1 MIRLTLKNGLFKL
14 LKTPYQA
21 DYLFYSPTSH
31 ALFNP
36 TQFIVSSKQLAL
48 VIPILEKTTFQLIKQ
63 KSFSR
68 LHWEN
73 HSEINTYQPVIS
85 YQNAKPENKTPAQNI
100 EQLFNQAIDYQ
111 QTGQLSEAI
120 VLYQQLLAINPQHSD
135 ALHYYGLAI
144 ADTGNR
150 QQGIELIKQALA
162 INPHSAQTYN
172 NLGFIYED
180 EGQLQQAK
188 ECYEKALQLKPDYS
202 DAYCNLGGVYQSEHN
217 LPQAIDCYHHAL
229 LLDPQHSYSHYNLAA
244 LYQLQHN
251 YLAAITHYQH
261 VLSINP
267 QHQNALFNLAL
278 VYAQQNN
285 LPDAIAFYQQVLNLD
300 PHHAMAHFNLAIV
313 YLTAGDYLKGFA
325 EFEWRWQVR
334 AGIEPKKVFPH
345 AQEWEGQF
353 FGNKTLFLY
362 FEQGAGDAIQ
372 FIRYVRDIS
381 EHYGKSIIMQCPR
394 VLMSLFATIPE
405 ITTLIA
411 TEDSDFPP
419 FDYYLSLLSLPR
431 VLKTSLKTI
440 PVPIPYLKATK
451 KITIPYSINKAKFNI
466 GFVWAGNPAHENDK
480 NRSVDISYFANL
492 TALKETQFYSL
503 QLGQQAQQLSQLN
516 AANPVLNLAQYIAE
530 FADTAAI
537 IAQMDLI
544 ICVDTATA
552 HLAGALGKPIWI
564 VLPFVPDWRWL
575 LERHD
580 SPWYPSMR
588 LFRQTEAGNWQTV
601 FASLKEALVTQLIAC
616 NKKSDTDISQ
626 TTCTDINTA
635 LHYHQTG
642 QLDLAKAAYKALLV
656 VNENDAQALHYLGLI
671 YHQQGDNKQAIIL
684 LQQALAIDST
694 HAIYHN
700 NLGIAYAANKQF
712 NHAIACYD
720 NALKL
725 DPDYAAA
732 YYNKGYAYQTNAQLE
747 QAIACY
753 QEALTINPDYTECYY
768 TLGQIYQTKNDIEQA
783 ISYYQKTLELNPN
796 AIEALLQLAIIAD
809 QQQQDNQAIAY
820 YEQALKINSDSAEI
834 YCNLGNFYV
843 KKQDYTQAQIHY
855 EKALQLNPNYI
866 DAQCNLGVLYTQKQQ
881 FEQAI
886 VCFKKALEI
895 DNTHLD
901 TLCHLGNAYNCLN
914 DSALALV
921 YLEKAYMLNEEH
933 PYTLSSLGL
942 FYKTKN
948 KVSTAISY
956 YQKAIAIDPFYANA
970 HYNLALSA
978 LLNGDYEL
986 GWQEYEW
993 RYVAN
998 QRFTPVQQFPNQPYW
1013 QGELAS
1019 DKTLLLY
1026 MEQGFGDAIQFI
1038 RYLELVAKYVAK
1050 IIVQCHPALHRLFS
1064 TLPEISQLIDFAQPL
1079 PSFDLVCPLMSL
1091 PYLFK
1096 TDLNTI
1102 PSKFPYL
1109 QPDKKISFPLP
1120 INKNKMAI
1128 GFVWAG
1134 NPSHKNDKQRSI
1146 EIRYFQT
1153 FADLTNVQ
1161 FYSLYIGEKQH
1172 ELTQLDFVHPIIK
1185 IAENPIDFAETA
1197 VAILQLDLIITV
1209 DTSVA
1214 HLAGALNK
1222 KTWVLLPFSPDW
1234 RWLLERNDTPWY
1246 ASMRLF
1252 RQPLAGDW
1260 NSVFIQLKQALL
1272 QEFPTISATNQN
1284 TILNESISF
1293 QTALKYQQTGN
1304 LKQAHIAYQQ
1314 LLNQQ
1319 PNNSEVLHYFGLLL
1333 HEQGN
1338 FKDGILN
1345 IEQAI
1350 AINKQ
1355 YKEAYNNLGLLYHAS
1370 ADIEKAIACYEK
1382 AIALDNDYADA
1393 HYNLALSLLL
1403 NGNYKQGWQE
1413 YEWRWQ
1419 LSNAQEVKKEFSFAK
1434 AWQGESLIGKTILI
1448 YSEQGMGDAIQF
1460 IRYIDLIAKQ
1470 AEKIIVQCPRVLKKL
1485 FSSIPQIH
1493 EIVMPEELLPVF
1505 DFYTPLMSL
1514 PYLLKTDLNSIP
1526 ANTPYL
1532 TAPASASFAFLMDKT
1547 KFNIG
1552 LVWAGNSTHKNDK
1565 NRSIDISQFQSILQ
1579 LESVQ
1584 FYSLQTGKQRADLQ
1598 KIKAHHAIIDFG
1610 EKFANFADTAAVIQE
1625 LDLIIC
1631 VDTSVA
1637 HLAGALNKPVWVLLP
1652 FVPDWRWLME
1662 TEKSPWYPS
1671 MRLFRQPAIADWE
1684 SVFVI
1689 LKKELETE
1697 SVNFNNREPKII
1709 TQTKPLP
1716 DFDISI
1722 ATDSALKYHQEGQF
1736 EQAKQ
1741 LYEKILAIDENNIS
1755 VLHYLGLIFHQLG
1768 DSKQAIALLKK
1779 SVSLNPDYML
1789 AYNNLGIAYMED
1801 NQLDKAID
1809 CYEKALQLN
1818 PNYAACY
1825 YNMGSCY
1832 HRKQQLTQ
1840 AISCYE
1846 QALFLNPN
1854 YPEAHYNLGMIY
1866 QEHQPELA
1874 ISCYEKVLAIQ
1885 PHYAQAY
1892 LNLAVIYLK
1901 QENYATAILYYEKV
1915 LAIFPDYAEA
1925 QCGLGNV
1932 SLKQKDFLKAI
1943 SYYEKSLQ
1951 LQVNNPDALCGLGT
1965 VYLEQAQFDLAI
1977 KHFKKTLQ
1985 LNPNYIEAQRNLG
1998 LVYDKQ
2004 DKLEEALLCY
2014 TQTLQLDENHEIA
2027 CCEIANI
2034 YLKQHKVEAAL
2045 SHYEKALKINSNY
2058 AIAHYNFAFA
2068 LLLIGDYQRGWQE
2081 YEWRWLA
2088 NQKILPAKKFPTA
2101 QQWQGES
2108 LTNKT
2113 ILLYTEQ
2120 GLGDAIQFIRY
2131 AELVS
2136 KLGAKVIIQCQPALK
2151 TLFLP
2156 LKSIYKIITTNE
2168 ILPAFDVFSPLMSLP
2183 RLFNTTL
2190 QTIPAPTPY
2199 LQGNKKLGF
2208 SFPLDKE
2215 KLNIGFVWAGNPLH
2229 GNDKHR
2235 SIDITHFQTLT
2246 QLIAV
2251 QFYSL
2256 LVGDKRSDL
2265 TKIIFANPVIDIGKE
2280 VVDFSDTAAVIEKL
2294 DLIICVDTSVAHLA
2308 GALNKP
2314 TWLLLPF
2321 APDWRWLL
2329 ERDDSPWYPSMKL
2342 FRQTQRGDWAGVFQA
2357 VAKELDLL
2365 LQQKSQ

>member
-1 MIRLTLKNGLFKL
+1 MIRLTPKNGLFKL

-31 ALFNP
+31 TLFNSMP
-36 TQFIVSSKQLAL
+36 FSLDNEKLDLIR
-48 VIPILEKTTFQLIKQ
+48 PILEKTAFQLIKQ
-63 KSFSR
+63 NGFSS
-68 LHWEN
+68 LHWEKN
-73 HSEINTYQPVIS
+73 AEINTYQPVIS
-85 YQNAKPENKTPAQNI
+85 YRKVEQNKKIATQPT
-100 EQLFNQAIDYQ
+100 EQLFNQAINYQ
-111 QTGQLSEAI
+111 QTGQLAEAI
-120 VLYQQLLAINPQHSD
+120 LLYQQLLALNPQHSD
-135 ALHYYGLAI
+135 ALHYYGLAV
-144 ADTGNR
+144 ADYGNR
-150 QQGIELIKQALA
+150 QQGIGLIKQALLISPNYPEA
-162 INPHSAQTYN
+162 YN

-188 ECYEKALQLKPDYS
+188 ACYEKALQLKPDYS
-202 DAYCNLGGVYQSEHN
+202 DAYCNLGGIYQHENN
-217 LPQAIDCYHHAL
+217 LSQAIDCYHHAL
-229 LLDPQHSYSHYNLAA
+229 LLEPQHSYSHYNLATI
-244 LYQLQHN
+244 YQLQSN
-251 YLAAITHYQH
+251 YSAAIGHYQQI
-261 VLSINP
+261 LKINP
-267 QHQNALFNLAL
+267 HHQNALFNLAL

-285 LPDAIAFYQQVLNLD
+285 LSDAITSYQQVLKLD

-334 AGIEPKKVFPH
+334 AAIEPKKIFPH
-345 AQEWEGQF
+345 TQEWEGQF

-362 FEQGAGDAIQ
+362 FEQGVGDAIQ

-381 EHYGKSIIMQCPR
+381 EHYGKSIIVQCPR
-394 VLMSLFATIPE
+394 VLISLFATIPE
-405 ITTLIA
+405 ITQLIA
-411 TEDSDFPP
+411 NEDPDLPP

-431 VLKTSLKTI
+431 VLKTRLETI
-440 PVPIPYLKATK
+440 PLQIPYLKATK
-451 KITIPYSINKAKFNI
+451 KIIIPSISKNKFNI

-480 NRSVDISYFANL
+480 NRSLIVNYFSSL
-492 TALKETQFYSL
+492 VLIKQTQFYSL
-503 QLGQQAQQLSQLN
+503 QLGEQAQPLSELK
-516 AANPVLNLAQYIAE
+516 AANPVLNLAQSITE

-544 ICVDTATA
+544 ICVDTAIA
-552 HLAGALGKPIWI
+552 HLAGALGKPTWI
-564 VLPFVPDWRWL
+564 LLPFAPDWRWL
-575 LERHD
+575 LHRDD
-580 SPWYPSMR
+580 SPWYPSVQ

-601 FASLKEALVTQLIAC
+601 FAQLQTALVNHIATC
-616 NKKSDTDISQ
+616 NKTFINEKQLSYN
-626 TTCTDINTA
+626 INTA

-642 QLDLAKAAYKALLV
+642 QLEQAKIAYQSLLHL
-656 VNENDAQALHYLGLI
+656 NPNDAQALHYLGLI
-671 YHQQGDNKQAIIL
+671 YHQQGDNKQAIVL

-700 NLGIAYAANKQF
+700 NLGISYLANKQF

-725 DPDYAAA
+725 EPNYAAA
-732 YYNKGYAYQTNAQLE
+732 YYNKGYAYQENAQLE

-753 QEALTINPDYTECYY
+753 QQALTINPDYTDCYY
-768 TLGQIYQTKNDIEQA
+768 TLGQIYQIKNEFEQA
-783 ISYYQKTLELNPN
+783 ISYYKKTLELNPN
-796 AIEALLQLAIIAD
+796 AIEAILQLAIISD
-809 QQQQDNQAIAY
+809 KQQQDNQAVAY

-843 KKQDYTQAQIHY
+843 KKQDYAQAQIHY
-855 EKALQLNPNYI
+855 EKALEINPNYI
-866 DAQCNLGVLYTQKQQ
+866 DAHCNLGVLYTQQQQ

-886 VCFKKALEI
+886 ICFKKALEI

-914 DSALALV
+914 DSALALI
-921 YLEKAYMLNEEH
+921 YLEKAYTLNKQH

-948 KVSTAISY
+948 NLSTAISY
-956 YQKAIAIDPFYANA
+956 YQKAIATDPLYANA
-970 HYNLALSA
+970 HYNLSLSA

-998 QRFTPVQQFPNQPYW
+998 QRLTPAQQFPNQPYW

-1038 RYLELVAKYVAK
+1038 RYLELVANYVAK

-1064 TLPEISQLIDFAQPL
+1064 TLPEIDQLINFTQPL
-1079 PSFDLVCPLMSL
+1079 PAFDLVCPLMSL

-1109 QPDKKISFPLP
+1109 QPDKKNSFPLP

-1134 NPSHKNDKQRSI
+1134 NSSHKNDKQRSV

-1172 ELTQLDFVHPIIK
+1172 ELTQLNFVHPIIE

-1234 RWLLERNDTPWY
+1234 RWLLERNDSPWY
-1246 ASMRLF
+1246 VSMRLF
-1252 RQPLAGDW
+1252 RQPFAGDW

-1272 QEFPTISATNQN
+1272 QEFPTITATHQN
-1284 TILNESISF
+1284 AVINESVSF
-1293 QTALKYQQTGN
+1293 QTALKFHQTGH
-1304 LKQAHIAYQQ
+1304 LKQAQIAYQQ

-1319 PNNSEVLHYFGLLL
+1319 PNNSEILHYFGLLL

-1338 FKDGILN
+1338 IKDGILK

-1350 AINKQ
+1350 LINQ
-1355 YKEAYNNLGLLYHAS
+1355 HYKEAYNNLGLLYHAS
-1370 ADIEKAIACYEK
+1370 ADIEKAITCYKK
-1382 AIALDNDYADA
+1382 AIALDNHYADA

-1434 AWQGESLIGKTILI
+1434 AWQGESLIGKKILI
-1448 YSEQGMGDAIQF
+1448 YAEQGMGDAIQF

-1470 AEKIIVQCPRVLKKL
+1470 AEKIIVQCPRALKQL
-1485 FSSIPQIH
+1485 FSSIPQIS

-1505 DFYTPLMSL
+1505 DFYSPLMSL
-1514 PYLLKTDLNSIP
+1514 PYLLNTDFNSIP
-1526 ANTPYL
+1526 ANTHYL
-1532 TAPASASFAFLMDKT
+1532 IAPASASFAFLVDKT

-1552 LVWAGNSTHKNDK
+1552 LVWAGNPTHKNDK

-1598 KIKAHHAIIDFG
+1598 KINTHHAIIDFG

-1631 VDTSVA
+1631 VDTSIA

-1652 FVPDWRWLME
+1652 FVPDWRWLLT

-1671 MRLFRQPAIADWE
+1671 MRLFRQPAIADWK
-1684 SVFVI
+1684 SVFVM
-1689 LKKELETE
+1689 LKKELESE
-1697 SVNFNNREPKII
+1697 SVTFNKRKPQII
-1709 TQTKPLP
+1709 VQTKPLP

-1768 DSKQAIALLKK
+1768 DSKKAISLLKK

-1789 AYNNLGIAYMED
+1789 AYNNLGIAYMEN
-1801 NQLDKAID
+1801 NQLDEAID

-1818 PNYAACY
+1818 PHYAACY

-1846 QALFLNPN
+1846 KALFLNPN
-1854 YPEAHYNLGMIY
+1854 YPEAQYNLGMIY

-1885 PHYAQAY
+1885 PHYAEAY

-1901 QENYATAILYYEKV
+1901 QENYVSAILYYEKV
-1915 LAIFPDYAEA
+1915 LAIFPDYPEA

-1932 SLKQKDFLKAI
+1932 YLKQKDFLKATVC
-1943 SYYEKSLQ
+1943 YEKCLQ
-1951 LQVNNPDALCGLGT
+1951 LQPNNPDALCGLGT
-1965 VYLEQAQFDLAI
+1965 VYLEQNQFDLAI
-1977 KHFKKTLQ
+1977 GYYKKTLL
-1985 LNPNYIEAQRNLG
+1985 LNPNYAEAQCNLG
-1998 LVYDKQ
+1998 IVYDKQ
-2004 DKLEEALLCY
+2004 DKLEKALFCY
-2014 TQTLQLDENHEIA
+2014 EKTLHLDENHEIA

-2045 SHYEKALKINSNY
+2045 SHYEKALRINSNY

-2068 LLLIGDYQRGWQE
+2068 LLLTGDYQRGWQE

-2088 NQKILPAKKFPTA
+2088 NQKMPPATKFPTA

-2108 LTNKT
+2108 LNNKT
-2113 ILLYTEQ
+2113 IFLYTEQ

-2136 KLGAKVIIQCQPALK
+2136 KLGAKVIVQCQPALK
-2151 TLFLP
+2151 NLFLP
-2156 LKSIYKIITTNE
+2156 LKSIHKIITTNE
-2168 ILPAFDVFSPLMSLP
+2168 TLPAFDVFSPLMSLP
-2183 RLFNTTL
+2183 HIFNTTV
-2190 QTIPAPTPY
+2190 QTIPTYFPY
-2199 LQGNKKLGF
+2199 LDGNKKL
-2208 SFPLDKE
+2208 SFPVFLDKE

-2229 GNDKHR
+2229 GNDKQR
-2235 SIDITHFQTLT
+2235 SIEITHFQRLT
-2246 QLIAV
+2246 QLTDV

-2256 LVGDKRSDL
+2256 LVGDKANDL
-2265 TKIIFANPVIDIGKE
+2265 KNITFANPVIDIGKK
-2280 VVDFSDTAAVIEKL
+2280 VTDFSDTATVITQL

-2329 ERDDSPWYPSMKL
+2329 ERDDSPWYPSLKL
-2342 FRQTQRGDWAGVFQA
+2342 FRQTQRGDWTGVFQA
-2357 VAKELDLL
+2357 VAKELERL